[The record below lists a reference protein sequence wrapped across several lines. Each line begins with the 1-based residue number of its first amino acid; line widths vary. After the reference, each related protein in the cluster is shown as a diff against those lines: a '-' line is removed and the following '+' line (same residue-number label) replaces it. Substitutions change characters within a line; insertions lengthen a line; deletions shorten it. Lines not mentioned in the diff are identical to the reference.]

1 MALISADRISPA
13 PPAKDR
19 MAPSRRERRRARRAY
34 LLLLP
39 TAILLVLVIGYPTIW
54 AIGQSLFSDTLG
66 QAPAF
71 IGLGNYANA
80 LWGQQS
86 PQFWRA
92 VGDNAFF
99 AVACSA
105 IELVL
110 GVGMA
115 LLLNN
120 LKRFRGVL
128 RSFVLVPWA
137 IPTAVGAVLW
147 QYMLQPTGIVN
158 AILGHEVLW
167 TAGQWTPRIAIVII
181 DVWKTTP
188 FIGLLV
194 LAGLQVIPDEVY
206 EAAKV
211 DGAGAWKR
219 FIWVTLP
226 LARPAILVALLFRL
240 LDLLRLYDVPSILTN
255 GANDTQTLSLFTYQN
270 AISQVK
276 TGYGSALSTLTF
288 IIIFAFA
295 FLFIRI
301 TGARAMGVGRER

>member
-1 MALISADRISPA
+1 MATTIPVATATRTIRPAGSP
-13 PPAKDR
+13 
-19 MAPSRRERRRARRAY
+19 SLRERRRARRAY

-39 TAILLVLVIGYPTIW
+39 TAILLIAIIGYPTAW
-54 AIGQSLFSDTLG
+54 AIGQSTFSDTLG
-66 QAPAF
+66 EAPHF
-71 IGLGNYANA
+71 IGFANYANA
-80 LWGQQS
+80 LWGQQA

-92 VGDNAFF
+92 VGDGFFF
-99 AVACSA
+99 AVVCSA

-115 LLLNN
+115 LLLNG
-120 LKRFRGVL
+120 LVRFRGAL

-147 QYMLQPTGIVN
+147 QYMLQPTGIIN
-158 AILGHEVLW
+158 AILGHQIIW
-167 TAGQWTPRIAIVII
+167 TAGAWTPRLSIVII

-194 LAGLQVIPDEVY
+194 LAGLQIIPGEVY
-206 EAAKV
+206 EAARV
-211 DGAGAWKR
+211 DGASAWQR
-219 FIWVTLP
+219 FRWVTLP
-226 LARPAILVALLFRL
+226 LAKPAILVALLFRL

-276 TGYGSALSTLTF
+276 NGYGSALSTLTF
-288 IIIFAFA
+288 IIIFAAAFA
-295 FLFIRI
+295 FIRI
-301 TGARAMGVGRER
+301 TGVRAMNAGGIR